1 MSLSNRF
8 SYPDQLH
15 ENTLTARTPH
25 NALLLISSK
34 DRFSIDPKQN
44 NSYNLDNEGGSYNNF
59 FINHQKL
66 NGFGQIKRVG
76 VSEVSFPWTT
86 PNVNER
92 NNLFLFA
99 DGSGNDL
106 CYGIQIKEGFYTTET
121 LSLEIQYQLNNN
133 IFLYPSFTTVSTYGQ
148 PYWQAIYDSFNNT
161 ITIKNDPPVGT
172 PASTFLPSSAP
183 LGTPQP
189 QTYLG
194 SLFSLPVATFESIN
208 SGQQPQVSAV
218 KGGYAMMEYTR
229 YIDVCSDTLCK
240 FQALKDSLTQQTY
253 TNIICRLY
261 LNSQSVNLRTIEGD
275 GSVIA
280 QYGSADFFVKFN
292 NIKFM
297 DWNPDNMIGGFD
309 IKYLDDAGEPLYI
322 PPQNRLIPQYFT
334 LLLSES

>member
-15 ENTLTARTPH
+15 ENSITARTPH

-34 DRFSIDPKQN
+34 DRFRIDPKQN
-44 NSYNLDNEGGSYNNF
+44 NSYNLDSEAGTYNNF
-59 FINHQKL
+59 FINQEKL

-92 NNLFLFA
+92 NQLFLFA
-99 DGSGNDL
+99 SDQQNDI
-106 CYGIQIKEGFYTTET
+106 CYYIKIPEGFYTTDT
-121 LSLEIQYQLNNN
+121 LAQAIQTQLNTN
-133 IFLYPSFTTVSTYGQ
+133 IYIYPSTIITSTFGQ
-148 PYWQAIYDSFNNT
+148 PTWETVYDTINNT
-161 ITIKNDPPVGT
+161 IQIQNTDPTIK
-172 PASTFLPSSAP
+172 FLPSSAP
-183 LGTPQP
+183 LGTPTRQA
-189 QTYLG
+189 YLG
-194 SLFSLPVATFESIN
+194 SLFSLPIATFESIN
-208 SGQQPQVSAV
+208 DGSQPTVSAI

-261 LNSQSVNLRTIEGD
+261 LNAQSVNLPISEFG
-275 GSVIA
+275 GSFIA
-280 QYGSADFFVKFN
+280 QKGDANFFVKFN
-292 NIKFM
+292 KIKFM

-309 IKYLDDAGEPLYI
+309 IKYLDDAGQPLYI
-322 PPQNRLIPQYFT
+322 PPQNTLIPQYFT

>member
-15 ENTLTARTPH
+15 ENSITARTPH

-34 DRFSIDPKQN
+34 DRFRIDPKQN
-44 NSYNLDNEGGSYNNF
+44 NSYSLDSESGTYNNF
-59 FINHQKL
+59 FINQEKL

-99 DGSGNDL
+99 DGSGNGL
-106 CYGIQIKEGFYTTET
+106 CYGIQIQEGFYDAST
-121 LSLEIQYQLNNN
+121 LSLEIQFQLNNN
-133 IFLYPSFTTVSTYGQ
+133 IFLYPSFTTASTYGQ
-148 PYWQAIYDSFNNT
+148 PNWQAIYEPINNT
-161 ITIKNDPPVGT
+161 ITIKNDPP
-172 PASTFLPSSAP
+172 PLDPPIYFLPSSAP
-183 LGTPQP
+183 LGTPTP
-189 QTYLG
+189 QNYLG

-208 SGQQPQVSAV
+208 DGQQPQVSAV

-261 LNSQSVNLRTIEGD
+261 LNSQSINLP
-275 GSVIA
+275 
-280 QYGSADFFVKFN
+280 SADNTISQKGDAQFFVKFT
-292 NIKFM
+292 NIKMM

-309 IKYLDDAGEPLYI
+309 IKYLDDAGQPLYI
-322 PPQNRLIPQYFT
+322 PPQNTLIPQYFT